1 MEKAIE
7 ISYES
12 IAAALAQDHYKIYYV
27 NTETDRYIEYRAFDA
42 YEKTGEGGSE
52 AAVPKENFSAA
63 SRRVI
68 ESIVHPDDR
77 EEVLEE
83 FTKQNVLS
91 ALEEDG
97 IFTLELRV
105 NRGAGTE
112 YIRIKVTKMTDKSD
126 PHIVVALSRIDAQIR
141 REAEYE
147 TAHRERVTFGK
158 IAEALAAD
166 YFLIYYV
173 DLENDHFIEYSAHED
188 FRKLEIEEEGFD
200 FFGTSRKNAMVH
212 VYEDDRKL
220 FISTIEK
227 ESLVAELEK
236 NGSCSIRYRLILGDV
251 PTYVSLKA
259 TMIEDDH
266 GKHIIIGVSNI
277 DSQVRRE
284 QETARELGVVRQLVN
299 RDHLTG
305 VKNKYAYSE
314 AEKAIDDDI
323 GIGIAKDF
331 AIVVCDVNGLKVI
344 NDTYGHSAGD
354 KYIKDGCKL
363 ICDVFRHS
371 PVYRIGGDEFCA
383 ILKGADFQRS
393 PELMDEIE
401 TQVRDNIAKGG
412 VSIAC
417 GIASFDPESDGS
429 VKSVFERADEAM
441 YRNKK
446 LLKSL

>member
-1 MEKAIE
+1 MMDNVMQL
-7 ISYES
+7 SYES
-12 IAAALAQDHYKIYYV
+12 VAEALAKDYYKIYYV
-27 NTETDRYIEYRAFDA
+27 NTETDRFIEYREFI
-42 YEKTGEGGSE
+42 EHKSGSCE
-52 AAVPKENFSAA
+52 DPYLPREDFAEA
-63 SRRVI
+63 SRKYLA
-68 ESIVHPDDR
+68 ETVHPDDL
-77 EEVLEE
+77 EEVLEGFSKEVVLKALKDDHVFSIE
-83 FTKQNVLS
+83 FRSV
-91 ALEEDG
+91 
-97 IFTLELRV
+97 
-105 NRGAGTE
+105 AGGDVR
-112 YIRIKVTKMTDKSD
+112 YIRLKAMKMMDESD
-126 PHIVVALSRIDAQIR
+126 PHIVIGISHIDAQVKR
-141 REAEYE
+141 AEE
-147 TAHRERVTFGK
+147 FERTHSERVTFGK

-323 GIGIAKDF
+323 AIGIAKDF